1 MAIDPIC
8 GMEVDEATALSAER
22 DGELYYFCC
31 GQCKTKFLQG
41 DAPQPH
47 APQPQGELVQLGA
60 APAMSSMSMSMSAMA
75 SSGEKPAAAYFC
87 PMCPGVESD
96 VPGICPKC
104 GMALEPTQIALPS
117 APVYSCPMHP
127 EVQSDTPGTCPK
139 CGMALELQAA
149 AADSDEDDS
158 ELRDMTRRFIVACV
172 FGLPVLLLAM
182 APMLG
187 LPLERW
193 LSLGAQRWLQFVLST
208 PVVCWAGWPFFQRGW
223 MSVRT
228 GRLNMFTLIALG
240 SGAAYGYSAVA
251 ILFPSIIPDAFRA
264 NGETSVY
271 CEAAAMITALVLL
284 GQVLE
289 LRARR
294 RTGDALREL
303 LAFAPQ
309 MARIVR
315 DGKDVESPISSVQVG
330 DTLRVRPGDKTPV
343 DGVVIEGS
351 GSLDQSMFT
360 GEPIP
365 VTKNV
370 GDDVIG
376 GSINQIGA
384 FLMRAEHIGGDTML
398 SRVVSM
404 VSQAQ
409 RSRAPIQQAADV
421 ASAYLTP
428 IVIGVAI
435 ASFVVWAWFAPREP
449 ALGYAL
455 VNAVSVLIIA
465 CPCALGL
472 ATPMSIMVGV
482 GRGAQLGVL
491 LKNGEVI
498 QQLSKID
505 TLTFDKTG
513 TLTEGR
519 PRLIECIVADPP
531 SQSSE
536 QLLQLAAAVEQNSEH
551 PVAAA
556 IVSAAH
562 EQQLS
567 LPTAEQFSSHTGKG
581 VEAMVA
587 SSASNSQG
595 GDGQSG
601 DGQSGDGQSG
611 DGQSGDGQSGDGQS
625 GDGPQTRVLVG
636 SQSFLEEA
644 GITLPT
650 ALAEKA
656 DELRKQG
663 HTVVFVGQ
671 EDTAVGLL
679 SVADPV
685 KETTPAALAEIRAM
699 GLRVVMLTGDNEVT
713 AAAVA
718 AQFQIDEV
726 HAGMTP
732 QDKHDFVLK
741 LRESGKIVAMAGD
754 GVNDAPALAA
764 ADVGIAMDAGSDVA
778 IEAAGVTLIGGDL
791 RGIVKALRLGRS
803 VMRNI
808 HQNLFFAFVYN
819 LVGVLIAAG
828 VLYPLNENLLLNPM
842 VAAAAMSLS
851 SFSVVGNALR
861 LKHAS
866 LE

>member
-22 DGELYYFCC
+22 EGNLYYFCC
-31 GQCKTKFLQG
+31 EQCKTKFLRG

-47 APQPQGELVQLGA
+47 GAQPQGELVQLGA
-60 APAMSSMSMSMSAMA
+60 APAMSAMSMSAMSPA
-75 SSGEKPAAAYFC
+75 GEKPAAAYFC

-149 AADSDEDDS
+149 AADSAEDDS

-193 LSLGAQRWLQFVLST
+193 LSLGSQRWLQFVLST

-271 CEAAAMITALVLL
+271 FEAAAMITALVLL

-315 DGKDVESPISSVQVG
+315 DGKDVESPIGSVQVG
-330 DTLRVRPGDKTPV
+330 DILRVRPGDKTPV

-435 ASFVVWAWFAPREP
+435 TSFVVWAWFAPREP

-519 PRLIECIVADPP
+519 PRLIESIVADPQ

-567 LPTAEQFSSHTGKG
+567 LPAAEQFTSHTGKG

-587 SSASNSQG
+587 PSQPNSQN
-595 GDGQSG
+595 DSSQNANS
-601 DGQSGDGQSG
+601 
-611 DGQSGDGQSGDGQS
+611 
-625 GDGPQTRVLVG
+625 PQIRVLVG

-644 GITLPT
+644 GITLPA